1 VIFPSLFSIPDK
13 MRIGIHTGSKD
24 VSQIANECHEADVNE
39 VFLGAGAIPE
49 MNRDK
54 LKKVKDDLVEQGIM
68 LSGIIMPVSSKDAVL
83 GNNETEVKRLCEM
96 LRVIGEVGIGTIL
109 FYPLDSFLLFD
120 EDHPS
125 KPILNVTIGSEEW
138 ERIIQF
144 FRGIA
149 GVADE
154 VNLKIANHVW
164 AVDLLREI
172 WNTVGSPNIGVTYC
186 QGMYIIGEDPY
197 TAIKRLGVERI
208 FFCHARNLIR
218 HGVGFPGHEEVPLDE
233 GDVDIAQCVKSL
245 VKAGYDGLIIP
256 EHLGNGSMKEAVA
269 YLKSL

>member
-1 VIFPSLFSIPDK
+1 
-13 MRIGIHTGSKD
+13 MRIGIHTGSRD
-24 VSQIANECHEADVNE
+24 VNQIVNECLEADVHE

-54 LKKVKDDLVEQGIM
+54 LKNFKDELAGQGIM
-68 LSGIIMPVSSKDAVL
+68 LSGIIMPVPSKDAVL
-83 GNNETEVKRLCEM
+83 GNNETEVKNLCEM
-96 LRVIGEVGIGTIL
+96 LRAIGEAGIGTAL
-109 FYPLDSFLLFD
+109 FYPLDSFLLFE
-120 EDHPS
+120 EDKPS
-125 KPILNVTIGSEEW
+125 KPILDITKGSEEW
-138 ERIIQF
+138 EQIIKFFKRI
-144 FRGIA
+144 A
-149 GVADE
+149 TVADE

-164 AVDLLREI
+164 AVDLLKEI

-186 QGMYIIGEDPY
+186 QGMYIIGENPH
-197 TAIKRLGVERI
+197 TAIEKLGIDRI
-208 FFCHARNLIR
+208 FFSHARNLIR

-245 VKAGYDGLIIP
+245 IKAGYDGLIIP